1 MSKGYLGIGAC
12 FFALR
17 LILKRGTSEGWDT
30 GPGNYSVC
38 S

>member
-17 LILKRGTSEGWDT
+17 LILKRGTSEGWS
-30 GPGNYSVC
+30 GQL
-38 S
+38 